1 MAILGKIRQRSFIL
15 IVIIALALFSF
26 VLADVIQSGG
36 FSQTSTNVGTI
47 NGTDVSYEE
56 FNFKVNNVEK
66 SGAQQGTTTIQ
77 AMNQVWNQ
85 EVNLVLLNDEL
96 SKLGIRISESHLVE
110 ALKADQTIGR
120 SPMFA
125 NEMGQFD
132 INKYREYF
140 KSSSNQQEKDE
151 LERIE
156 RNANISAKYQIY
168 STLLK
173 SGFYTTVND
182 AKFKYDL
189 ENDKVS
195 FDYVVVPFSSVND
208 SEVTVSDKEIIDF
221 MNKNEKKY
229 KAEETREIEFIT
241 INDDATD
248 GDKNDI
254 KARLEGLLNSRVVY
268 NNETNINDTVPGF
281 SATKNIVDFVN
292 ANSDFPYDSTFVSKS
307 DLPAEFAEQIYSLA
321 EGEIFGPYEY
331 GNYYALSRSMGKKSG
346 AKARASHILISY
358 EGTPVQTKEIRN
370 KEQAKSKAEELLAKV
385 TANPSEFAMVAMTE
399 SEDTQSAQRGGD
411 LDFFNPGQMVKP
423 FNDYVFNNP
432 IGKIGLVESEFG
444 FHIINI
450 TDRQDAIQL
459 ATIAQKIEASDKTTD
474 EAYTKA
480 LKFEQLANDKPFADA
495 ANEFKLTVSPAVK
508 AKALDE
514 AMGELGNQR
523 QIVRWAFEKGTDLND
538 VKRFEI
544 PKVGHVIAKLKK
556 INKEGLLAIEDA
568 RIQVEPIIKNN
579 KKAELIKAKM
589 SGTTL
594 DAIAKAGAVTIQK
607 AENISLD
614 NPVIPNAGFE
624 PAVVGVAFRS
634 DASKVSELVQGNTG
648 VYAVKTIQVSK
659 GLPTQDYTAQLTT
672 LKAQNGTALN
682 RVFPALKEK
691 AKIKDNRTKFNY

>member
-36 FSQTSTNVGTI
+36 FSQTTTNVGTI
-47 NGTDVSYEE
+47 NGTDVSYDQ
-56 FNFKVNNVEK
+56 FNLKVNNVEK
-66 SGAQQGTTTIQ
+66 QGAQQGTTTIQ

-85 EVNLVLLNDEL
+85 EINLALLNDEL
-96 SKLGIRISESHLVE
+96 EKLGIRISESHLVE

-156 RNANISAKYQIY
+156 VNANVSAKYQIY

-173 SGFYTTVND
+173 SAFYTTVND
-182 AKFKYDL
+182 AKFKYNL
-189 ENDKVS
+189 ENDKVT
-195 FDYVVVPFSSVND
+195 FDYVVVPFSSIND
-208 SEVTVSDKEIIDF
+208 SEVTVSDKEITDF
-221 MNKNEKKY
+221 MKKNEKKY
-229 KAEETREIEFIT
+229 KSEETREIEFVT
-241 INDDATD
+241 INDNATD
-248 GDKNDI
+248 SDKTDI
-254 KARLEGLLNSRVVY
+254 KSRLEGLLNAKVVF
-268 NNETNINDTVPGF
+268 NNETNQNDTLPGF
-281 SATKNIVDFVN
+281 RATTNIVEFVN

-307 DLPAEFAEQIYSLA
+307 DLPAEYAEQIFNLA
-321 EGEIFGPYEY
+321 DGEVFGPYEY
-331 GNYYALSRSMGKKSG
+331 GNYYAVSRSMGRKAG

-370 KEQAKSKAEELLAKV
+370 KEQAKTKAEEILAKV
-385 TANPSEFAMVAMTE
+385 TANPGEFAMIAMTE
-399 SEDTQSAQRGGD
+399 SEDTQSGQRGGD

-423 FNDYVFNNP
+423 FNDFVFNNSV
-432 IGKIGLVESEFG
+432 GKIGLVESEFG

-459 ATIAQKIEASDKTTD
+459 ATIAQKIEASEKTTD
-474 EAYTKA
+474 GAYTNA
-480 LKFEQLANDKPFADA
+480 MKFEQLANEKAFADA
-495 ANEFKLTVSPAVK
+495 ANEFKLAVSPSVK
-508 AKALDE
+508 SKALDE

-544 PKVGHVIAKLKK
+544 PKVGHVIARLKK
-556 INKEGLLAIEDA
+556 INKEGLLPIEDA
-568 RIQVEPIIKNN
+568 RIQLEPIIKNN
-579 KKAELIKAKM
+579 KKAELIKVKM
-589 SGTTL
+589 KGTTL
-594 DAIAKAGAVTIQK
+594 DAIAKAGAVTVQK
-607 AENISLD
+607 AENVSLE
-614 NPVIPNAGFE
+614 NPIIPNSGSE
-624 PAVVGVAFRS
+624 PAVVGVAFS
-634 DASKVSELVQGNTG
+634 TEASKVSELVQGNTG
-648 VYAVKTIQVSK
+648 VYAVKTTQVSK
-659 GLPTQDYTAQLTT
+659 GLPTQDYTVQLTA